1 MDKLSY
7 LRHRYP
13 SIVIQ
18 QAIWLY
24 FRFALSYRDVEDMLA
39 ERDIDVSYETVRRWA
54 LKFERFMVFPT
65 KTVGDAMPV
74 YDAVVIG
81 SGYGGGVA
89 ASRLARM
96 GLRLALLEQ
105 GRLWRPGDFP
115 TTGKARLNTLRLTG
129 RAWKLGDP
137 AGLYYL
143 SVGKG
148 LTVFGASGL
157 GGGSLINAGVVLRPD
172 LGRLRKAGWPDAV
185 VSDGLLLEGLAR
197 AEAMLGVAPVPDPER
212 FAKFAGMCRA
222 AEASG
227 RPVQLPQMTISH
239 SPGPN
244 AAGVMQYACRYCGDC
259 WSGCNVGAKNTV
271 GITYIADAVDHGTT
285 VFCESRAQSISKTET
300 GWEVVVQDLSKPGVS
315 RRIEAPIVILAGGTM
330 GTNELLLRAQQ
341 RGLALS
347 AKLGEKF
354 SANGDDLVFA
364 DKLDV
369 PVNAIATGFP
379 PQGPR
384 GAAPVGPHSMAL
396 IDLGDEHGP
405 LRVHDGTTMALM
417 ASLAPLEKLLKLK
430 VWNALRLL
438 KEGIYGDE
446 MRRSQILYVVA
457 YDDASGRLR
466 LQNDHVVAE
475 WPGYSNAPERVR
487 AEQKVKDMIE
497 SMGGEFNANPFAMT
511 AFGGNRIIAHP
522 LGGCAMGE
530 TVENGVVA
538 PDGRVFDPTK
548 EPKGVHEGLYV
559 CDGAA
564 VPSAIGVSPLLT
576 ITALA
581 ERAMILAAEQLHRKL
596 DVHATPPRPVR
607 DAAM

>member
-1 MDKLSY
+1 
-7 LRHRYP
+7 
-13 SIVIQ
+13 
-18 QAIWLY
+18 
-24 FRFALSYRDVEDMLA
+24 
-39 ERDIDVSYETVRRWA
+39 
-54 LKFERFMVFPT
+54 MVFAT
-65 KTVGDAMPV
+65 NTVGEAMPV

-96 GLRLALLEQ
+96 GLRLAVLEQ

-115 TTGKARLNTLRLTG
+115 TTAKARRKATRLTG
-129 RAWKLGDP
+129 RAPKLGDP

-172 LGRLRKAGWPDAV
+172 LGRLRKAGWPEPV
-185 VSDGLLLEGLAR
+185 VSDGLLLKGLAR
-197 AEAMLGVAPVPDPER
+197 AEAMLGVAPVPGPER
-212 FAKFAGMCRA
+212 FAKFAGMRRA

-227 RPVQLPQMTISH
+227 RSLQLPSMTISH

-244 AAGVMQYACRYCGDC
+244 VAGVMQYACRYCGDC

-271 GITYIADAVDHGTT
+271 GITYIADAVDHGAT
-285 VFCESRAQSISKTET
+285 VLCESRAQSISKINS
-300 GWEVVVQDLSKPGVS
+300 GWQIEVQDLSKRRAS
-315 RRIEAPIVILAGGTM
+315 RRIEAPIVVLAAGTL
-330 GTNELLLRAQQ
+330 GTTELLLRARQ
-341 RGLALS
+341 RGLELS

-364 DKLDV
+364 SNLEE
-369 PVNAIATGFP
+369 PVNAVATGFP
-379 PQGPR
+379 PQAPR
-384 GAAPVGPHSMAL
+384 GSASVGPHSMAL

-405 LRVHDGTTMALM
+405 VWVHDGTMLTLM
-417 ASLAPLEKLLKLK
+417 AALAPLRELLRLKLGE
-430 VWNALRLL
+430 ALRQL
-438 KEGIYGDE
+438 KEGIYGDQLS
-446 MRRSQILYVVA
+446 RSQMLYVVA
-457 YDDASGRLR
+457 HDDASGRLR
-466 LQNDHVVAE
+466 LQNDHIVVD
-475 WPGYSNAPERVR
+475 WPGYSDAPERVR
-487 AEQKVKDMIE
+487 AEQKVKTMIE
-497 SMGGEFNANPFAMT
+497 SMGGVFNSNPFAMS

-530 TVENGVVA
+530 TVEKGVVA

-548 EPKGVHEGLYV
+548 GPTGIHDGLYV

-581 ERAMILAAEQLHRKL
+581 ERAMILAAAQLHRTF
-596 DVHATPPRPVR
+596 DVNAMPPRPLR

>member
-1 MDKLSY
+1 
-7 LRHRYP
+7 
-13 SIVIQ
+13 
-18 QAIWLY
+18 
-24 FRFALSYRDVEDMLA
+24 
-39 ERDIDVSYETVRRWA
+39 
-54 LKFERFMVFPT
+54 MVFAN
-65 KTVGDAMPV
+65 KVSEAVPV

-96 GLRLALLEQ
+96 GLRLAVLEQ
-105 GRLWRPGDFP
+105 GRIWRPGDFP
-115 TTGKARLNTLRLTG
+115 ITAKARRKATRLTG
-129 RAWKLGDP
+129 RAPNLGDP

-197 AEAMLGVAPVPDPER
+197 AEAMLGVAPVPGPER
-212 FAKFAGMCRA
+212 FAKLAGMRKA
-222 AEASG
+222 AAASG
-227 RPVQLPQMTISH
+227 RPVQLPAMTISH
-239 SPGPN
+239 RPGPN
-244 AAGVMQYACRYCGDC
+244 VAGVMQYACRHCGDC

-271 GITYIADAVDHGTT
+271 GITYIADAVDHGAM
-285 VFCESRAQSISKTET
+285 VFCESRARSIAKTES
-300 GWEVVVQDLSKPGVS
+300 GWEIVVEDLSKAKASG
-315 RRIEAPIVILAGGTM
+315 RIAAAIVVLAAGTL
-330 GTNELLLRAQQ
+330 GTAELLLRAQQ

-347 AKLGEKF
+347 ARLGERF

-364 DKLDV
+364 SNLEE
-369 PVNAIATGFP
+369 PVNAVATRFP
-379 PQGPR
+379 PRAPR
-384 GAAPVGPHSMAL
+384 GTAPVGPHSMAL

-405 LRVHDGTTMALM
+405 LWVHDGTMLTEMA
-417 ASLAPLEKLLKLK
+417 ALAPLREVLVLNFGEAFTLLKQG
-430 VWNALRLL
+430 V
-438 KEGIYGDE
+438 YGDLLS
-446 MRRSQILYVVA
+446 RSQMLYVVTH
-457 YDDASGRLR
+457 DDASGRLR
-466 LQNDHVVAE
+466 LQKDHVVVD
-475 WPGYSNAPERVR
+475 WPGYSDAPERVR
-487 AEQKVKDMIE
+487 AEQKVKAMVE
-497 SMGGEFNANPFAMT
+497 GMGGQFNTNPFAMT

-548 EPKGVHEGLYV
+548 GPKGVHAGLYV

-581 ERAMILAAEQLHRKL
+581 ERAMILAAEHLGRTL
-596 DVHATPPRPVR
+596 DVDTSPPRPVR

>member
-1 MDKLSY
+1 
-7 LRHRYP
+7 
-13 SIVIQ
+13 
-18 QAIWLY
+18 
-24 FRFALSYRDVEDMLA
+24 
-39 ERDIDVSYETVRRWA
+39 
-54 LKFERFMVFPT
+54 MVFAS
-65 KTVGDAMPV
+65 KTVGEAMPA

-96 GLRLALLEQ
+96 GLRLAVLEQ

-115 TTGKARLNTLRLTG
+115 STAKARRKAIRLAG
-129 RAWKLGDP
+129 RAPKLGDP

-172 LGRLRKAGWPDAV
+172 LGRLRRAGWPDAV
-185 VSDGLLLEGLAR
+185 VSDGHLLEGLAR
-197 AEAMLGVAPVPDPER
+197 AEAMLGVAPVPGPER
-212 FAKFAGMCRA
+212 FAKFAGMRKA

-227 RPVQLPQMTISH
+227 LSVQLPSMTISH
-239 SPGPN
+239 SPGAN
-244 AAGVMQYACRYCGDC
+244 VAGVMQYACRYCGDC

-271 GITYIADAVDHGTT
+271 GITYIADAVDHGAT
-285 VFCESRAQSISKTET
+285 VLCESRAQSISKTVS
-300 GWEVVVQDLSKPGVS
+300 GWEIVVKDLSTTGAG
-315 RRIEAPIVILAGGTM
+315 RRIEAPIVVLAAGTL
-330 GTNELLLRAQQ
+330 GTTELLLRAQQ
-341 RGLALS
+341 RGLELS

-364 DKLDV
+364 SDLDE

-379 PQGPR
+379 PQAPR
-384 GAAPVGPHSMAL
+384 GSASVGPHSMAL

-405 LRVHDGTTMALM
+405 VWVHDGTMLAMMA
-417 ASLAPLEKLLKLK
+417 AFAPFDELLQLK
-430 VWNALRLL
+430 VWNAFRLL
-438 KEGIYGDE
+438 KEGVYGDQLS
-446 MRRSQILYVVA
+446 RSQILYIVA
-457 YDDASGRLR
+457 HDDASGRLR
-466 LQNDHVVAE
+466 LQNDHVVVD
-475 WPGYSNAPERVR
+475 WPGYSTAPERVR
-487 AEQKVKDMIE
+487 AEQKVKAMIE
-497 SMGGEFNANPFAMT
+497 SRGGVFHANPFAMT
-511 AFGGNRIIAHP
+511 VFGGNRIIAHP

-530 TVENGVVA
+530 TVEEGVVA

-548 EPKGVHEGLYV
+548 GPKGVHQGLYV

-576 ITALA
+576 ITGLA
-581 ERAMILAAEQLHRKL
+581 ERAMILAAEQLQRKL
-596 DVHATPPRPVR
+596 DVNAMPPRPVR